1 MVRPDGVDEVRA
13 IVRPASGAHIGFS
26 PIAPLDGSEAQRQS
40 RMVRDRAAEYGFE
53 YNGSFFFAP
62 RYLSHVYMIAFD
74 RDDWDEAQRAQE
86 LVEVL
91 VRDGAAEGYGEY
103 RAHVDFM
110 DLIAEQY
117 DFNDG
122 AMGRFNA
129 RIKGALDPQ
138 GILSPGKQGIWPAVV
153 AVRQRLDGAGGR
165 ARAVR
170 RVLVAGEFRH
180 TSPWSVILALDGLA
194 APCTTLTVAVVAEH
208 PGCSGLLIAYSTRA
222 VRRAAPRSG
231 AGGLRSRVQ
240 AGRPGAARCPRGA
253 PRHGRMARARAA
265 RLRAALRRGP
275 RRRAAEP
282 VARPPAGP
290 PRGLEGLR
298 LETHSNV

>member
-13 IVRPASGAHIGFS
+13 IVRLASGAHIGFS

-53 YNGSFFFAP
+53 YNGSFSFAP

-122 AMGRFNA
+122 AMSRFNA

-138 GILSPGKQGIWPAVV
+138 GILSPGKQGIWPAE
-153 AVRQRLDGAGGR
+153 A
-165 ARAVR
+165 
-170 RVLVAGEFRH
+170 
-180 TSPWSVILALDGLA
+180 PWSPSANGSPAPERAL
-194 APCTTLTVAVVAEH
+194 E
-208 PGCSGLLIAYSTRA
+208 R
-222 VRRAAPRSG
+222 
-231 AGGLRSRVQ
+231 
-240 AGRPGAARCPRGA
+240 
-253 PRHGRMARARAA
+253 
-265 RLRAALRRGP
+265 
-275 RRRAAEP
+275 
-282 VARPPAGP
+282 
-290 PRGLEGLR
+290 
-298 LETHSNV
+298 